1 MGQYIGI
8 GLLVAISIIASFISL
23 VIPLFIIG
31 YRGIIPIIM
40 GIKKL
45 LDYYKNKKSK
55 VIQIDQ
61 KNKLINS
68 NSCYHLSVAAITFS
82 NGRNI

>member
-1 MGQYIGI
+1 
-8 GLLVAISIIASFISL
+8 
-23 VIPLFIIG
+23 
-31 YRGIIPIIM
+31 M

-68 NSCYHLSVAAITFS
+68 NSCYHLSGAAVTFS